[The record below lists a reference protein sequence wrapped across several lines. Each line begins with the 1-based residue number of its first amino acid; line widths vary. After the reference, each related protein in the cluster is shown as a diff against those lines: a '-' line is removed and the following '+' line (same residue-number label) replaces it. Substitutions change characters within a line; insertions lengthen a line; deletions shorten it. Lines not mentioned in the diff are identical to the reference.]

1 MLNNEELIRKVK
13 SYNRFF
19 NPDAL
24 TKAYKFAL
32 EAHKNQKREEG
43 IPYISHPV
51 AVANILTE
59 LKLDSA
65 TITTGLLHDTVE
77 DTKATYE
84 SVKKQFG
91 KEVADLVDGVTK
103 ISALEEKAVEN
114 SRAENFR
121 KLIIATSKD
130 IRVLLVKLADRLHNM
145 RTINHLKDKDK
156 KIRKAKETMEIYA
169 PLADR
174 MGMNTIRDE
183 LEDLSFSIL
192 NSEAR
197 NLILN
202 RLSFIKNKREDVV
215 KNVSDELN
223 HLLKSNGID
232 AEITGREKTPF
243 SIWRKMQNKR
253 ISLEQLTDIV
263 GFRVIVNN
271 INDCYVTLGI
281 FHNKYSAIPGKFKD
295 YISTPKINQYKSIH
309 TSIIGPIKKRI
320 EIQIRTK
327 PMHEFA

>member
-1 MLNNEELIRKVK
+1 M
-13 SYNRFF
+13 
-19 NPDAL
+19 
-24 TKAYKFAL
+24 
-32 EAHKNQKREEG
+32 
-43 IPYISHPV
+43 
-51 AVANILTE
+51 
-59 LKLDSA
+59 
-65 TITTGLLHDTVE
+65 
-77 DTKATYE
+77 
-84 SVKKQFG
+84 
-91 KEVADLVDGVTK
+91 
-103 ISALEEKAVEN
+103 EEKAVEN
-114 SRAENFR
+114 SRAENLR
-121 KLIIATSKD
+121 KLILATSKD

-145 RTINHLKDKDK
+145 RTIHYLKEEDK

-174 MGMNTIRDE
+174 MGMNRIRDE

-202 RLSFIKNKREDVV
+202 RLSFIKNKREDII
-215 KNVSDELN
+215 KSVSDELN
-223 HLLKSNGID
+223 ELLRSNQIE
-232 AEITGREKTPF
+232 AEINGREKTPF

-263 GFRVIVNN
+263 GFRVIVKN

-309 TSIIGPIKKRI
+309 TSIIGPMKKRI
-320 EIQIRTK
+320 EIQIRTN
-327 PMHEFA
+327 PMHEFAERGIASHWKYKSSEKFSELSL